1 MDSVDISS
9 DLEEFKKDEI
19 MYIYM
24 YMLLYIYLYWFL
36 LYKEL

>member
-9 DLEEFKKDEI
+9 DLEEFKGDEI

-24 YMLLYIYLYWFL
+24 YMLLYIFILVFIV
-36 LYKEL
+36 